1 MFSSVRVR
9 LTLSHLAVIVL
20 AMGLSGFLLL
30 SFLERY
36 FLQATED
43 SLVAQAR
50 ITAQALIPGAV
61 AEGPP
66 GEVPAVEGDRMAPI
80 YNTAQQQQ
88 LGNLALQAENLAL
101 PPENLSPNDIDL
113 SYLADVSLQFST
125 QLETRVRI
133 LDPQGVIL
141 VDSRPGEEASD
152 LQSDPLVARLHQIH
166 TTFQQ
171 GCTQQI
177 PATRRESHPIL
188 PLL

>member
-30 SFLERY
+30 SSLERY

-66 GEVPAVEGDRMAPI
+66 GEALSEASDRLAPI

-88 LGNLALQAENLAL
+88 LGLTRHKERTSEPFAG
-101 PPENLSPNDIDL
+101 DDDL
-113 SYLADVSLQFST
+113 GLGTIHPFDDHL
-125 QLETRVRI
+125 
-133 LDPQGVIL
+133 GL
-141 VDSRPGEEASD
+141 V
-152 LQSDPLVARLHQIH
+152 
-166 TTFQQ
+166 
-171 GCTQQI
+171 
-177 PATRRESHPIL
+177 
-188 PLL
+188 LL